1 MIRSAALT
9 GIVLS
14 LLAIAAA
21 YASAFGAAGASG
33 WAPWAMALGTS
44 ALLVSLMALGASR
57 HGRLGAL
64 WLPLAATFAV
74 LAAGFGLALWLPA
87 EAADADLWLGLPRRA
102 AIVLY
107 GVGILPLLI
116 VPVAYALTFDRL
128 TLTAADLARIS
139 DAMAAKD
146 VGAGADSRE
155 GSAE

>member
-21 YASAFGAAGASG
+21 YASAFGAAGAPA
-33 WAPWAMALGTS
+33 WAAWAMAVGTP

-57 HGRLGAL
+57 HGRLGSL
-64 WLPLAATFAV
+64 WLPLAATFAL
-74 LAAGFGLALWLPA
+74 LAAAFGLALWLPA
-87 EAADADLWLGLPRRA
+87 ESADADLWLGLPRRA

-116 VPVAYALTFDRL
+116 VPVAYAMTFDRL
-128 TLTAADLARIS
+128 TLTSADLARIG
-139 DAMAAKD
+139 DAMAAKGGD
-146 VGAGADSRE
+146 PASEARGRI
-155 GSAE
+155 AE